1 MSNTVGS
8 VDGTDGAVAVV
19 VDVVGGAIE
28 DVEEDSGGGLD
39 ALEALSLREK
49 TVIAREVRGEV

>member
-8 VDGTDGAVAVV
+8 ADGTDGAVAVV
-19 VDVVGGAIE
+19 VDVGGGAAE

>member
-8 VDGTDGAVAVV
+8 VDGTDEAVAVV
-19 VDVVGGAIE
+19 VDVVGGATE

-39 ALEALSLREK
+39 APEALSLREK

>member
-8 VDGTDGAVAVV
+8 ADGTDGAVAVV
-19 VDVVGGAIE
+19 VDVGGGAAE

-39 ALEALSLREK
+39 AMEALRLREK

>member
-1 MSNTVGS
+1 M
-8 VDGTDGAVAVV
+8 VAVV
-19 VDVVGGAIE
+19 VDVVGGAAE
-28 DVEEDSGGGLD
+28 DVEEGSEGGLD